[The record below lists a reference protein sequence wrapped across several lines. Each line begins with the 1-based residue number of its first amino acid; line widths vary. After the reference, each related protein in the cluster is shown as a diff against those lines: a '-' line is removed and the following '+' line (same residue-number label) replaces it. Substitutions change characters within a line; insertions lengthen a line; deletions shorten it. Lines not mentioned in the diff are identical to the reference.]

1 MKVVSLGRAARAAR
15 RFLQAR
21 GLDLVRY
28 EPGTHALARRARLL
42 HAYQVGV
49 VLDVGAN
56 VGQYGTQ
63 LRDIG
68 YAGRIISFEPL
79 RDAFHQLSAVA
90 KADGSWTSF
99 NCGLGDVD
107 GRTQIHVAGNSQ
119 SSSILSMLP
128 AHLASEPASEYVA
141 SEGIEVH
148 RLDSL
153 FQDLGVG
160 RDNVLLKIDTQGFE
174 KRVLGGAEQSLRM
187 IQTIQLEMSLVPL
200 YEGEASFDEMYRLVQ
215 SKGFRLVSIETNF
228 ADQQTGQLLQLD
240 GIFHREP

>member
-1 MKVVSLGRAARAAR
+1 MTIARAVR

-42 HAYQVGV
+42 RAYGVGV

-68 YAGRIISFEPL
+68 YSGRIVSFEPV
-79 RDAFHQLSAVA
+79 RAAFRRLSAVA
-90 KADGSWTSF
+90 DADGSWTAL
-99 NCGLGDVD
+99 NCALGDFD
-107 GRTQIHVAGNSQ
+107 GRTEIHVAGNSQ
-119 SSSILSMLP
+119 SSSIFSMLP
-128 AHLASEPASEYVA
+128 AHLVSEPASRYVA
-141 SEGIEVH
+141 SEEIEVS
-148 RLDSL
+148 RLDSR
-153 FQDLGVG
+153 FQELGIG
-160 RDNVLLKIDTQGFE
+160 ANNVLLKIDTQGFE
-174 KRVLGGAEQSLRM
+174 KRVLDGADESLKT

-200 YEGEASFDEMYRLVQ
+200 YDGEVLFDEMYQLIQ
-215 SKGFRLVSIETNF
+215 SKGFHLVSIETNF
-228 ADQQTGQLLQLD
+228 ADQQTGRLLQFD